1 MRNIHYHLRNL
12 NVNGKQ
18 RLITV
23 YSAADSDEQ
32 KFLYGKYKE
41 RLLSSTHSS
50 VFSYIPGLSNFDA
63 VASVFNQEPA
73 YAYFIK
79 VDIDS
84 YFPSI
89 NRQILIDR
97 LIQFM
102 DPYEAFELCR
112 YAFCCPSGIAEGSA
126 LSPALSNVYLFDFD
140 EKMTALSDCF
150 YIRYCDDMLFL
161 TNMDPF
167 ALIYRIQR
175 ELNTVG
181 LSVKLDKTEIGAL
194 EDGVT
199 FVGYFIDSNGVSIKE
214 DRVADIMD
222 RIRNEPDETK
232 RAQII
237 NGFKAYA
244 QSPERLPGGG
254 DADEFLSYA
263 GDWGE

>member
-1 MRNIHYHLRNL
+1 MRNIHYQLRDL
-12 NVNGKQ
+12 NINGKQ

-23 YSAADSDEQ
+23 YSAEDSDKQ
-32 KFLYGKYKE
+32 KFLYGKYKGL
-41 RLLSSTHSS
+41 LLSSTHAS

-63 VASVFNQEPA
+63 AASVFNQA
-73 YAYFIK
+73 RDYAYFIK
-79 VDIDS
+79 IDIDQ

-89 NRQILIDR
+89 NRQLLIDR

-112 YAFCCPSGIAEGSA
+112 YAFCCPSGIAEGSP
-126 LSPALSNVYLFDFD
+126 LSPSLSNVYLFDFD
-140 EKMTALSDCF
+140 EKMSALSDCF

-161 TNMDPF
+161 TDLDPF
-167 ALIYRIQR
+167 ALLYRIQR
-175 ELNTVG
+175 DLNAVS

-194 EDGVT
+194 EDGVA
-199 FVGYFIDSNGVSIKE
+199 FVGYFIDHNGVSVKD

-232 RAQII
+232 RVQII

-244 QSPERLPGGG
+244 QSPERLPGGD
-254 DADEFLSYA
+254 DADEFLSCA
-263 GDWGE
+263 GDWSE